1 MPLRCET
8 LKKFSKKSD
17 PANFFA
23 PLLFS
28 KQKQLTKEIVLLRKR
43 SITIGLLITFLI
55 SLTTSELLAWHMIR
69 KGDQSTVTFYK
80 SCKRVQDNNDDSH
93 QGFFF
98 RPAGDQSDNLRL
110 QLTKFCTFA
119 EPQMQIP
126 YCTLLTPT
134 PFHYTIYTPHRED
147 VCIDDV
153 GRPPKA

>member
-8 LKKFSKKSD
+8 LKKFPKKSD

-28 KQKQLTKEIVLLRKR
+28 QQKQLTKEIVLLRKR

-69 KGDQSTVTFYK
+69 KGDQSTVT
-80 SCKRVQDNNDDSH
+80 
-93 QGFFF
+93 
-98 RPAGDQSDNLRL
+98 
-110 QLTKFCTFA
+110 
-119 EPQMQIP
+119 
-126 YCTLLTPT
+126 